1 MSEAAERNHIVI
13 ASRESR
19 LAMWQAEHVRDRLG
33 VLYPDVEVRILGL
46 TTRGDQIQ
54 DRALSEIGG
63 KGLFIKELEVAMAD
77 GRADFA
83 VHSLKDVPMEMPPGF
98 ELACIMAREDPRD
111 AFVSNHYADLDAL
124 PEGARLGTSSLRRG
138 AQILA
143 RYPHLEVHPLRG
155 NINTRLA
162 KLDAGGYD
170 AIVLAAAGL
179 KRLGMADRIRAVVAP
194 SLCLPAAGQ
203 GVLAIETREGDD
215 QIREWLSPLS
225 CPQTALEVAAER
237 RLSRRLGGS
246 CQVPLAAYCVPTR
259 SGSLE
264 LKARVAAPDGSEV
277 LESVQVLDVQA
288 ESQAE
293 LLGDRAADDLVL
305 QGAERWLP
313 SS

>member
-1 MSEAAERNHIVI
+1 MSDTAERDYIVI
-13 ASRESR
+13 ASRQSR
-19 LAMWQAEHVRDRLG
+19 LALWQSEHVRDRLAQ
-33 VLYPDVEVRILGL
+33 LYPDIEVRILGL

-83 VHSLKDVPMEMPPGF
+83 VHSLKDVPMELPPGF
-98 ELACIMAREDPRD
+98 ELGCILAREDPRD
-111 AFVSNHYADLDAL
+111 AFVSARYADLDDM
-124 PEGARLGTSSLRRG
+124 PSGAVLGTSSLRRG

-143 RYPHLEVHPLRG
+143 RYPHLDVQPLRG

-162 KLDAGGYD
+162 KLDAGNFD

-179 KRLGMADRIRAVVAP
+179 KRLGMADRIRAMVPPA
-194 SLCLPAAGQ
+194 LCLPAAGQ
-203 GVLAIETREGDD
+203 GALAIEIREGDD
-215 QIREWLSPLS
+215 ELREWLKPLH
-225 CPQTALEVAAER
+225 CEQTALEVAAER

-246 CQVPLAAYCVPTR
+246 CQVPLAAYCVPGQ
-259 SGSLE
+259 SGALE
-264 LKARVAAPDGSEV
+264 LTARVAAPDGSEV
-277 LESVQVLDVQA
+277 LEAIRSLSVQF

-293 LLGDRAADDLVL
+293 LLGDRAADELVL